1 MRKLLKCLFLL
12 LTLIIEKILFLKRNI
27 EKKLKQKVYLNTNN
41 VCLLPRCRGQILST
55 LSVWKSGFK
64 NEIFLV
70 SRNFFFMNFDLKN
83 SWKNE
88 FKDNKEKSCSW
99 SRKRVSHKI
108 DFKAVGPRNGHADSV
123 GVNDLKKLIS
133 TNWCKIHNKKAF

>member
-1 MRKLLKCLFLL
+1 
-12 LTLIIEKILFLKRNI
+12 
-27 EKKLKQKVYLNTNN
+27 
-41 VCLLPRCRGQILST
+41 
-55 LSVWKSGFK
+55 
-64 NEIFLV
+64 
-70 SRNFFFMNFDLKN
+70 MNFDLKN

-133 TNWCKIHNKKAF
+133 TNWSKIHNKKSVLLQFVSHITYETSDEHFLKFS